1 MGGEV
6 STGSTNKRSHIG
18 RDIADGI
25 RWLMGHHAVR
35 TLALV
40 IFTFNITFG
49 ASWSVLVLYSQ
60 DVLGMGEVGYGL
72 LMTASALG
80 GLLSTSMY
88 DLLERRLPWAR

>member
-1 MGGEV
+1 
-6 STGSTNKRSHIG
+6 
-18 RDIADGI
+18 
-25 RWLMGHHAVR
+25 MGHHAVR

-80 GLLSTSMY
+80 GLLSTRCTTSWSAAS
-88 DLLERRLPWAR
+88 RWAR